1 MKKKHL
7 LAAELFNYVYANY
20 ADHLGIGNLRFEKLM
35 SETFDTLVRA
45 HSEGWNDAQLAKAME
60 IEEKDVDTWRKRY
73 QQAVDIID
81 APNAAESFRRGAKYS
96 IMYAVEEGLETED
109 DIDKIVTQI
118 CYRAADLAVL
128 LEIEDKQLS
137 DYSREL
143 RREKGVRYLGGEER

>member
-1 MKKKHL
+1 MNEKHL
-7 LAAELFNYVYANY
+7 LAAELFNYSYANY

-35 SETFDTLVRA
+35 PETFDILDRA

-60 IEEKDVDTWRKRY
+60 IEEKDIDTWRKRY
-73 QQAVDIID
+73 RQAVDIID
-81 APNAAESFRRGAKYS
+81 APNAAESFRRGVKYS
-96 IMYAVEEGLETED
+96 IRYAVEEGLQSEE
-109 DIDKIVTQI
+109 DIDRLATQI

-143 RREKGVRYLGGEER
+143 RREKGVKYLGGEEL